1 MKAKILFFVVAG
13 FICVLSLKAQL
24 PPDTVPRPH
33 DTIPYPWKDTSFN
46 SLRKKQAPVKGQSK
60 KEEKTVAPD
69 GTLAPDQKKKK
80 PK

>member
-1 MKAKILFFVVAG
+1 MKTKILFFAAVSLS
-13 FICVLSLKAQL
+13 CVLSSKAQL

-46 SLRKKQAPVKGQSK
+46 SLRKKQTPAKDQK
-60 KEEKTVAPD
+60 REEKTVAPD